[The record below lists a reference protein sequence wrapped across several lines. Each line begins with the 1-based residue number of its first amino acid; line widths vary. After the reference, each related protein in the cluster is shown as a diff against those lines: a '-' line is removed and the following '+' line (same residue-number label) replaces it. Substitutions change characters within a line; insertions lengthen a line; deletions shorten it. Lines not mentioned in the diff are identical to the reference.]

1 MTPWTL
7 RYLEWIKKEVTF
19 EEEALQWTLEEY
31 MNKVEHCSLR
41 ITRLDGLIDKA
52 VENAPEAMREVVA
65 ALQALR
71 GIGKVTAVTIVAEVG
86 QLSRFPTAR
95 QSMGYIGT
103 VPSEHSSGETIRRG
117 GITKTGNAHIRRII
131 IEVAWLQRHK
141 QMLSQAV
148 KLRQERLDPEI
159 QEIALKAMH
168 PLHDRYFRLT
178 ARGKSKQQVVT
189 AVGREL
195 LGFIWAIGILVE
207 RKNAA

>member
-31 MNKVEHCSLR
+31 MNEVEHCSLR

-103 VPSEHSSGETIRRG
+103 VPSEHSSGET
-117 GITKTGNAHIRRII
+117 TYSTNH
-131 IEVAWLQRHK
+131 
-141 QMLSQAV
+141 
-148 KLRQERLDPEI
+148 
-159 QEIALKAMH
+159 
-168 PLHDRYFRLT
+168 Y
-178 ARGKSKQQVVT
+178 
-189 AVGREL
+189 
-195 LGFIWAIGILVE
+195 
-207 RKNAA
+207 